1 MLDIFTMLPKVRW
14 SLAEMHA
21 LSLNVFHISQK
32 CKLQMAPPHLPFVRQ
47 IRRSADVSISFTP
60 LSDPSHREIQIPNG
74 YIFLL
79 TDLFLVCQRMTPEE
93 RHHSEGEADMWL
105 LYPPLAGKHL
115 KVVDGVREGELE
127 VTIMRKEKLMVR
139 TEDALAAREWRTAFE
154 DAVTFGAQRKCFT
167 DCL

>member
-1 MLDIFTMLPKVRW
+1 
-14 SLAEMHA
+14 
-21 LSLNVFHISQK
+21 
-32 CKLQMAPPHLPFVRQ
+32 MAPPHLPFVRQ

-60 LSDPSHREIQIPNG
+60 LSDPSHREIQISNG

-115 KVVDGVREGELE
+115 KVVDGLREGELE
-127 VTIMRKEKLMVR
+127 VTIMRKEKLTVR
-139 TEDALAAREWRTAFE
+139 TEDALAAREWRSAFE
-154 DAVTFGAQRKCFT
+154 DAVTFGAQRECFK
-167 DCL
+167 DRCQPRGELAREKRS